1 MQSFGV
7 PPRAQYRFGRSDVQ
21 HVHEYFL
28 GAVHVE
34 YVAAWAFSES
44 VRRLPRSIAGWLKS
58 PASIPQRIFSRG
70 PIPII
75 APFLKIGLGA
85 F

>member
-7 PPRAQYRFGRSDVQ
+7 PPRAQYRFGRSDVR

-34 YVAAWAFSES
+34 YLAAA
-44 VRRLPRSIAGWLKS
+44 
-58 PASIPQRIFSRG
+58 Q
-70 PIPII
+70 
-75 APFLKIGLGA
+75 
-85 F
+85 